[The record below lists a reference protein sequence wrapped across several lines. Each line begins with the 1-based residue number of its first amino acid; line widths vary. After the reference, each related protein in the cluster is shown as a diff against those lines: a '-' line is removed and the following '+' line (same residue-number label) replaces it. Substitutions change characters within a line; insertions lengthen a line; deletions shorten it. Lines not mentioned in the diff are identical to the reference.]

1 MACWNLLV
9 SPLVKSGSGSFLKK
23 DLSKLLT
30 TLRSCHFCRR
40 QSTQRRLRYRYQS
53 PFVLKVPVNC
63 FFFSLSL
70 RIDSILA
77 FYDHVKK
84 KSRSQWFSR
93 LVETHSGAITL
104 SCGFLHD
111 FRSLSHCY
119 RGISWNLFKQSL
131 ERLLKVFHFYLLD
144 NNRLQIVWKRGAQT
158 C

>member
-53 PFVLKVPVNC
+53 PFVLKATVNCC
-63 FFFSLSL
+63 FFFLSL
-70 RIDSILA
+70 RIDSILVKKN
-77 FYDHVKK
+77 DHVKKK

-111 FRSLSHCY
+111 FRSLSHCC

-131 ERLLKVFHFYLLD
+131 ERLAAVLEAFPFLPLG
-144 NNRLQIVWKRGAQT
+144 Q
-158 C
+158 

>member
-40 QSTQRRLRYRYQS
+40 QSTQRRLRYRYES

-63 FFFSLSL
+63 FFFSSL
-70 RIDSILA
+70 WRSTVFLPSMIM
-77 FYDHVKK
+77 K
-84 KSRSQWFSR
+84 KSASQWFSR

-104 SCGFLHD
+104 SYGFLHD
-111 FRSLSHCY
+111 FRSLSYCY
-119 RGISWNLFKQSL
+119 QGISWNLFKQSL
-131 ERLLKVFHFYLLD
+131 ERPAAVLEGFPFLPLG
-144 NNRLQIVWKRGAQT
+144 Q
-158 C
+158 